1 MSATSVLIAAASSI
15 IRAGLK
21 AVVEETPG
29 CTVRGSAGSGQI
41 AEQAIELDPDVILW
55 QLSPHEEAAQTLQAL
70 GRRSAVLLTDAAA
83 ADLLRAGASGV
94 LPPGASAEQ
103 VGAAL
108 HAAAAGLAV
117 YVPERG
123 SAAATGMPAATGMTA
138 QGSRLSSRETEV
150 LRMIAQGLANKEIA
164 YRLGLSEHTVK
175 FHVSAL
181 LGKLGAGSRAEAVGA
196 GLRRGIIL
204 L

>member
-1 MSATSVLIAAASSI
+1 VISVLIAAASAI
-15 IRAGLK
+15 GRAGLK

-29 CTVRGSAGSGQI
+29 CAVAGSVNSGQL
-41 AEQAIELDPDVILW
+41 AGQAIELDPDAILW
-55 QLSPHEEAAQTLQAL
+55 HLSPREEAGQTLEAL
-70 GRRSAVLLTDAAA
+70 GRRSVVLLTEAAA

-94 LPPGASAEQ
+94 LPPDASPEQ

-108 HAAAAGLAV
+108 HAAVAGLAV
-117 YVPERG
+117 YVPERTAAG
-123 SAAATGMPAATGMTA
+123 ASATSATGMAGAT
-138 QGSRLSSRETEV
+138 RLSSRETEV

-181 LGKLGAGSRAEAVGA
+181 LGKLGASSRAEAVGA